1 MPNVGF
7 SIPGVDLAAGT
18 LTLPI
23 WVGGVI
29 SGVLLLLLLLV
40 IFRGGFG
47 TALGSIVPIA
57 ALVLALVGGWLYLDR
72 SAARDR
78 ADERRALDQRI
89 AVLNA
94 GALAS
99 GSALACLD
107 AGIADS
113 IESACEKAVFA
124 SPESVAAAIVYVGAR
139 LSLLA
144 EGFSFAARADAGY
157 ETSLAGLRRA
167 AEADRFGFVAQV
179 LATRDGCTAEKCPLF
194 AWLNDAERVRANLND
209 HTFEGL
215 IARNSANWSQQGRA
229 PAPVAAAPSPPPN
242 AATSMTFPSA
252 ASIPPVSI
260 MNGEPAAGSTGTAAA
275 APAAAPSPSPARR
288 PVAPR
293 PLTPR
298 QAGATAA
305 APVQISPPPPTA
317 GAQPRA
323 Q

>member
-7 SIPGVDLAAGT
+7 SIPGLDLAAGT

-23 WVGGVI
+23 WVGGVV

-47 TALGSIVPIA
+47 TALGSIVPVA
-57 ALVLALVGGWLYLDR
+57 ALVLALAGGWLYLDR

-78 ADERRALDQRI
+78 ADERRVLDQRI

-94 GALAS
+94 SAFAS

-113 IESACEKAVFA
+113 IENACEKAVFA
-124 SPESVAAAIVYVGAR
+124 SPESVAAAIAYVGAR
-139 LSLLA
+139 LSLLV
-144 EGFSFAARADAGY
+144 EGLSFATRVDAGY
-157 ETSLAGLRRA
+157 EASFDGLRRA
-167 AEADRFGFVAQV
+167 AEVDRFGLVAQV
-179 LATRDGCTAEKCPLF
+179 LATRDGCTAEKCPMF
-194 AWLNDAERVRANLND
+194 AWLHDAERVRANLND

-215 IARNSANWSQQGRA
+215 VARNSANWSQQGRA
-229 PAPVAAAPSPPPN
+229 ATPVAAAPSPPN

-260 MNGEPAAGSTGTAAA
+260 MNGEPAAGSTGAAAA
-275 APAAAPSPSPARR
+275 APAAAPSPAPARR

-293 PLTPR
+293 PLAPR

-305 APVQISPPPPTA
+305 APVQISPPATA
-317 GAQPRA
+317 TGAQPRA